1 MSSLGLWVDDDRQF
15 LQDNIPLL
23 ERHGLRID
31 RAHGALEALSLLE
44 ANPHGYSYLI
54 VDLDMPEMNGVE
66 LIRRVRAIHPTI
78 PIMLASAH
86 VDEPVWTAR
95 LETLPENLPSIPK
108 VFPMITSPKFDEIV
122 GKIQNLGRGGEPG
135 NLLAS
140 GIGQEPVSGLNKHGS
155 PVSAYPYGEQGV
167 PASMTRGNDPVV
179 HFPRKDPEMTST
191 EITALYSEIRELVSR
206 SSREPELCSEIDRRI
221 ELLRR
226 LQEAEA
232 DELEFRFE
240 ARLRLNS
247 GTGWAFLQR
256 MKERLGDV

>member
-23 ERHGLRID
+23 ERRGLRID
-31 RAHGALEALSLLE
+31 RAHGGLEALSLFE
-44 ANPHGYSYLI
+44 ANPRGYSYLI

-66 LIRRVRAIHPTI
+66 LIKRVRAIHSTL

-86 VDEPVWTAR
+86 VDEPLWTAE
-95 LETLPENLPSIPK
+95 LEMLSESLPSIPK

-122 GKIQNLGRGGEPG
+122 EKIQRLGRGSALG

-140 GIGQEPVSGLNKHGS
+140 GVNPAGAGLDQYGTLVFDDTYDERGAPVSLI
-155 PVSAYPYGEQGV
+155 
-167 PASMTRGNDPVV
+167 RGDDPMV
-179 HFPRKDPEMTST
+179 HFQGEEPEMPST
-191 EITALYSEIRELVSR
+191 KIPALYSQIRELVAR
-206 SSREPELCSEIDRRI
+206 SNHEPELRGEIDRRI
-221 ELLRR
+221 ELLRQ

-232 DELEFRFE
+232 DELERRFE
-240 ARLRLNS
+240 ARLRLKS

-256 MKERLGDV
+256 MKERLGEI